1 MAMVK
6 HEKCFLDHKLHE
18 LRILKEQALGENK
31 NFTLLKEGINPKLEF
46 DKNKNA
52 ALIRL

>member
-6 HEKCFLDHKLHE
+6 HKKCSLDNKLHE

-52 ALIRL
+52 PLIRL